1 LSQIKLTKS
10 WMDAP
15 EQGVAEGQLNE
26 LDMFAP
32 RTVYFKMADG
42 KYIKADYRGSE
53 GLSGHTENDNVTFTS
68 MSWVPPN
75 TAKTLGLD
83 KFLAQGSNTNSGTVG
98 QNAQGIVGTNSAGEG
113 PLGNRTIDVVDF
125 VNGKEDT
132 VPSALKTQVMQWVQK
147 NQSKSQTPAEGL
159 DDPWGPQGN
168 FAGDKPFDLGGVS
181 MKTIQI
187 GDTVK
192 YLGQKAKVHAM
203 SKDRKYSRITVLSDF
218 GGTTKDVLTSDLQQ
232 LGRGMAEMAIR
243 GPNDYPMIYGHQG
256 ANPAE
261 LISRIMRARGQIKD
275 LSQRADTDSLLG
287 WESIARNFPELA
299 MNIEQIRHA
308 IEELAKK
315 RKKGGIGSRGIDP
328 NISAEESYDGGSYTS
343 HKPGFGGQGRYTDSV
358 RTQFDIGESKL
369 VPIGEDLELKMAEA
383 VLKLMENTLK

>member
-1 LSQIKLTKS
+1 LAQALQEIQSKFQGVAEVTGDKPFDKMMTTIKQGTGKQKTADRKEQQKQTQQRAR
-10 WMDAP
+10 DAFGNMFGGGNP
-15 EQGVAEGQLNE
+15 ADQLKIREQGVAEGQLNE

-53 GLSGHTENDNVTFTS
+53 GLSGHTANDNVTFTS

-243 GPNDYPMIYGHQG
+243 GPNDNPMIYGHQG
-256 ANPAE
+256 
-261 LISRIMRARGQIKD
+261 
-275 LSQRADTDSLLG
+275 
-287 WESIARNFPELA
+287 
-299 MNIEQIRHA
+299 
-308 IEELAKK
+308 
-315 RKKGGIGSRGIDP
+315 
-328 NISAEESYDGGSYTS
+328 
-343 HKPGFGGQGRYTDSV
+343 
-358 RTQFDIGESKL
+358 DIGENKL